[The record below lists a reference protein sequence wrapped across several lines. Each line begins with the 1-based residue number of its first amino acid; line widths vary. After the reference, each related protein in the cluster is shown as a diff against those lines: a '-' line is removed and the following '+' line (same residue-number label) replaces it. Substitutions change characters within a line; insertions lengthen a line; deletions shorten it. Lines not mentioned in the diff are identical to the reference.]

1 VMTRLSLA
9 NLLIITLTASLISLG
24 APWVS
29 VVTLGRIRLAITFT
43 ITIISLAVVLVT
55 AAYAIATHGRRGL
68 WVTLAAIP
76 ALFWPAFAA
85 SIVTAC
91 SFTDCD

>member
-1 VMTRLSLA
+1 MTRLSLA
-9 NLLIITLTASLISLG
+9 SLLIITLVASLISLG
-24 APWVS
+24 APWLS
-29 VVTLGRIRLAITFT
+29 VVTLGRVRLAIAVTV
-43 ITIISLAVVLVT
+43 TIISFAVVLVT
-55 AAYAIATHGRRGL
+55 AAFAIAVHGRRGL